1 MKEPVSNSCSIM
13 REEKVFIIHL
23 YRNCFEVRNIDAAL
37 TGTLGARIPQS
48 MGAPEPSDNCNSNGA
63 LVCFQWGDDARVE
76 ILECED
82 QDCFRLSWS
91 VSLLRVVEDCLGNV
105 IRAVSPDKAHTF
117 SVQTL
122 EMVTGTGARRSWC
135 SISP

>member
-1 MKEPVSNSCSIM
+1 M

-48 MGAPEPSDNCNSNGA
+48 MGAPEPSGDCNGA
-63 LVCFQWGDDARVE
+63 IMCFRWGTDARVE

-82 QDCFRLSWS
+82 WDCFRVSWT
-91 VSLLRVVEDCLGNV
+91 VTHLRVVEDCLG
-105 IRAVSPDKAHTF
+105 TEF
-117 SVQTL
+117 
-122 EMVTGTGARRSWC
+122 
-135 SISP
+135 

>member
-1 MKEPVSNSCSIM
+1 MPDDMGFMWRTCDHSKSLM
-13 REEKVFIIHL
+13 
-23 YRNCFEVRNIDAAL
+23 CFH
-37 TGTLGARIPQS
+37 
-48 MGAPEPSDNCNSNGA
+48 
-63 LVCFQWGDDARVE
+63 WGNDARVE
-76 ILECED
+76 ILECQD
-82 QDCFRLSWS
+82 QDCFKVSWT

-105 IRAVSPDKAHTF
+105 TNWISRYIDKTHTF